1 MKDGEEYSEEEDE
14 DALMDQQPPF
24 KKQKVNTGC
33 PEEKSGKLKKKHF
46 HEFWL
51 GEIKSSDSI
60 KEFEVLSDF
69 LSVPS

>member
-33 PEEKSGKLKKKHF
+33 PEKSGKFKKKNI
-46 HEFWL
+46 L
-51 GEIKSSDSI
+51 
-60 KEFEVLSDF
+60 VR
-69 LSVPS
+69 